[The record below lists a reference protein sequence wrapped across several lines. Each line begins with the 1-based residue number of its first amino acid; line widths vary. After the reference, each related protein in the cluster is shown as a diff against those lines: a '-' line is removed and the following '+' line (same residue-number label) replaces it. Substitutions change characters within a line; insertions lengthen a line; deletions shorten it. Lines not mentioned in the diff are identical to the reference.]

1 MRRPAEADAQHFAGS
16 RMGMSHAGLPTRTKV
31 DPALR
36 RRVDLTAR
44 LQCAPGRPRV
54 VRMPSDWWDSPAV
67 AACTLGTS
75 AQSGRAARRFTRNTL
90 CEWGLASLAD
100 DAEAIVGEFVANA
113 VSHAAR
119 GALPGQALGLR
130 LLRRTGEVMCAV
142 LDPSD
147 NAPVLRRPERTEEA
161 GRGLQMVD
169 ALSDVWGWS
178 PVTGRGKAVW
188 AILFCAL
195 SPCPFLPA
203 LTLGPGLKERGVA
216 SMPWTWRYEKADGS
230 VVTAGDLQ
238 EAIFVSQGDAES
250 WLGENWRALLSIGV
264 DQVTLLEDARTQYG
278 PMSLQPED

>member
-1 MRRPAEADAQHFAGS
+1 
-16 RMGMSHAGLPTRTKV
+16 MSQVGLPTRTKV
-31 DPALR
+31 DPAVR
-36 RRVDLTAR
+36 RPLDLTAR

-67 AACTLGTS
+67 AACALGS
-75 AQSGRAARRFTRNTL
+75 GAQSGRTARKFTRNTL
-90 CEWGLASLAD
+90 REWGLGSLAD

-119 GALPGQALGLR
+119 AAAAVESGQPLGLR

-147 NAPVLRRPERTEEA
+147 TAPVLRAPGRNEEA

-195 SPCPFLPA
+195 PA
-203 LTLGPGLKERGVA
+203 P
-216 SMPWTWRYEKADGS
+216 
-230 VVTAGDLQ
+230 Q
-238 EAIFVSQGDAES
+238 EPSC
-250 WLGENWRALLSIGV
+250 
-264 DQVTLLEDARTQYG
+264 
-278 PMSLQPED
+278 

>member
-1 MRRPAEADAQHFAGS
+1 MNVHLVLHETRYLGQDVMCVDHQGLPYYARGVA
-16 RMGMSHAGLPTRTKV
+16 MGLSQVGLPTRTKV
-31 DPALR
+31 DPAVR
-36 RRVDLTAR
+36 RPLDLTAR

-67 AACTLGTS
+67 AACPLGAG
-75 AQSGRAARRFTRNTL
+75 AQSGRTARKFTRNTL
-90 CEWGLASLAD
+90 REWGLISLAD

-119 GALPGQALGLR
+119 AVAAVESGQPLGLR

-147 NAPVLRRPERTEEA
+147 LAPVLRMPDRNEEA

-188 AILFCAL
+188 AILFCA
-195 SPCPFLPA
+195 
-203 LTLGPGLKERGVA
+203 
-216 SMPWTWRYEKADGS
+216 
-230 VVTAGDLQ
+230 
-238 EAIFVSQGDAES
+238 
-250 WLGENWRALLSIGV
+250 
-264 DQVTLLEDARTQYG
+264 
-278 PMSLQPED
+278 